1 MAEKRFIKI
10 AIGQVN
16 PVLANID
23 LNIEKHCSFIEQA
36 IDEKADL
43 IVFPELSLTGY
54 SLKDATFDV
63 ALKKDDSKLEVLK
76 KLSSKISI
84 SCGFVELGDRFE
96 FYNTQLFFEKNE
108 LLTRHRKVYLPT
120 YGVFEEERYFSSGNR
135 FKAFNSQLAR
145 MGSLICEDIWHAA
158 SGLILA
164 LDGASVMLVTA
175 AGLTRGTSKGI
186 KPENITAWETIV
198 KSLAISTTSYVIFA
212 NRVGVEDGLV
222 FWGGSEVIL
231 PSGQTQQKA
240 EYYKEQLLTATID
253 MHQLKHAR
261 LNTTLLSDEKLPV
274 LIDEF
279 TRIHEKNK
287 DY

>member
-1 MAEKRFIKI
+1 MSEKRFIKV
-10 AIGQVN
+10 ALGQVG
-16 PVLANID
+16 PVLAD
-23 LNIEKHCSFIEQA
+23 LDRNIEKHCHFIEQA
-36 IDEKADL
+36 IGQKADL

-63 ALKKDDSKLEVLK
+63 ALKKDDTKLDK
-76 KLSSKISI
+76 IKTLSSNISV

-96 FYNTQLFFEKNE
+96 FYNTQLFFEGGD
-108 LLTRHRKVYLPT
+108 LLSRHRKVYLPT

-135 FKAFNSQLAR
+135 FKVSHSKLAPI
-145 MGSLICEDIWHAA
+145 GSLICEDIWHAA

-164 LDGASVMLVTA
+164 LDGASIMLVSA

-186 KPENITAWETIV
+186 KPENISAWETIV
-198 KSLAISTTSYVIFA
+198 KSLAISTTSYVVFV

-222 FWGGSEVIL
+222 FWGGSEVVL
-231 PSGQTQQKA
+231 PNGQMLKKA
-240 EYYKEQLLTATID
+240 DYYKEQLVTVTID

-279 TRIHEKNK
+279 TRIHQKNK